1 MPERVPPFYPLPNDK
16 PFAPRGPN
24 EDEAK
29 SKDKEA
35 ANNLALSGE
44 EWMSMANRD
53 KIAAW
58 EAQAQD
64 MANELNVA
72 VLLHYSELPRFQW
85 TGPTMR
91 ADFIP
96 GNEVPPYVPPAAP
109 GSDAR

>member
-1 MPERVPPFYPLPNDK
+1 MAERVPPFYPLPNDK
-16 PFAPRGPN
+16 MFSPRGVN
-24 EDEAK
+24 EEEVRG
-29 SKDKEA
+29 KDKKA
-35 ANNLALSGE
+35 ADALLLDE

-64 MANELNVA
+64 MANQLNVA
-72 VLLHYSELPRFQW
+72 ILLHYSELPRFQW